1 MAQSQ
6 NKATTKSSAGN
17 TSRAKSGATGCG
29 SSSKSGCCN
38 CGSEK
43 KSGGKKSGGSSG
55 SEGRQREGEAVGLTQ
70 GEFYQGLYKQAAMGE
85 DSIKAIKPMAEERS
99 LKSFFTAQL
108 KEYAQ
113 FRLEVEPKI
122 KAEGCDVDGAPIMT
136 KLMMRGGLAFNTMTD
151 KSSSKLAEIVMQGVN
166 MGIIAV
172 TRLMNEAEGRGLKTE
187 LGDKM
192 MQLYNKQLDV
202 LKAYL

>member
-6 NKATTKSSAGN
+6 SKSTTKSSAGN
-17 TSRAKSGATGCG
+17 TSRSKAKTTGCG
-29 SSSKSGCCN
+29 SSAKSGCC

-43 KSGGKKSGGSSG
+43 KSGGKKSGSSSTG
-55 SEGRQREGEAVGLTQ
+55 EGRHHEGEAVGLTQ

-113 FRLEVEPKI
+113 FRAEVEPKI
-122 KAEGCDVDGAPIMT
+122 KAEGCSVDGAPIMT

-151 KSSSKLAEIVMQGVN
+151 KSSSKLAEIVIQGVN
-166 MGIIAV
+166 MGVIAV
-172 TRLMNEAEGRGLKTE
+172 TRLMNEAEGLGLKTE
-187 LGDKM
+187 LGDRM
-192 MQLYNKQLDV
+192 MQLYDKQLET

>member
-6 NKATTKSSAGN
+6 NKTTAKSSAGS
-17 TSRAKSGATGCG
+17 TSRSKAKTAGCG
-29 SSSKSGCCN
+29 SSSKSGCC
-38 CGSEK
+38 CGGEK
-43 KSGGKKSGGSSG
+43 KSGGKKSGSSSA

-85 DSIKAIKPMAEERS
+85 DSIKAVKPMAEEKS
-99 LKSFFTAQL
+99 LKSFFAAQL

-113 FRLEVEPKI
+113 FRMEVEPKI
-122 KAEGCDVDGAPIMT
+122 KAEGCSVDGAPIMT

-151 KSSSKLAEIVMQGVN
+151 KSSSKLAEIVIQGVN
-166 MGIIAV
+166 MGVIAV
-172 TRLMNEAEGRGLKTE
+172 TRLMNEADNLGLKTE
-187 LGDKM
+187 LGEKM
-192 MQLYNKQLDV
+192 MELYGRQLET

>member
-6 NKATTKSSAGN
+6 NKTTKASSGSS
-17 TSRAKSGATGCG
+17 SRAKTQTSGCG
-29 SSSKSGCCN
+29 SSSKSGCS
-38 CGSEK
+38 CGSEQ
-43 KSGGKKSGGSSG
+43 KSSGKKSGSS
-55 SEGRQREGEAVGLTQ
+55 STTEGRQHEGEAVGLTQ

-122 KAEGCDVDGAPIMT
+122 KAEGCSVDGAPIMT

-151 KSSSKLAEIVMQGVN
+151 KSSSKLAEIVIQGVN
-166 MGIIAV
+166 MGVIAV
-172 TRLMNEAEGRGLKTE
+172 TRLMNEADNQGLKTE
-187 LGDKM
+187 LGEKM
-192 MQLYNKQLDV
+192 MKLYDKQLET

>member
-6 NKATTKSSAGN
+6 NKTTAKSSAGS
-17 TSRAKSGATGCG
+17 TSRPKAKTSGCG
-29 SSSKSGCCN
+29 SSSKSGCC

-43 KSGGKKSGGSSG
+43 KSGGKKSGSSSA

-85 DSIKAIKPMAEERS
+85 DSIKAVKPMAEEKS
-99 LKSFFTAQL
+99 LKSFFAAQL

-113 FRLEVEPKI
+113 FRMEVEPKI
-122 KAEGCDVDGAPIMT
+122 KAEGCSVDGAPIMT

-151 KSSSKLAEIVMQGVN
+151 KSSSKLAEIVIQGVN
-166 MGIIAV
+166 MGVIAV
-172 TRLMNEAEGRGLKTE
+172 TRLMNEADNLGLKTE
-187 LGDKM
+187 LGEKM
-192 MQLYNKQLDV
+192 MELYGRQLET

>member
-6 NKATTKSSAGN
+6 NKTTTKSSAGN
-17 TSRAKSGATGCG
+17 TSRAKSKTTGCG
-29 SSSKSGCCN
+29 SSSKSGCC

-43 KSGGKKSGGSSG
+43 KSGGKKSSS
-55 SEGRQREGEAVGLTQ
+55 SSATEDRQHEGEAVGLTQ

-85 DSIKAIKPMAEERS
+85 DSIKAIKPMAEEKS

-113 FRLEVEPKI
+113 FRMEVEPKI
-122 KAEGCDVDGAPIMT
+122 KAEGCSVDGAPIMT

-151 KSSSKLAEIVMQGVN
+151 KSSSKLAEIVIQGVN
-166 MGIIAV
+166 MGVIAV
-172 TRLMNEAEGRGLKTE
+172 TRLMNEADNLGLKTE
-187 LGDKM
+187 LGEKM
-192 MQLYNKQLDV
+192 MKLYDKQLET

>member
-6 NKATTKSSAGN
+6 NKTTAKSSAGS
-17 TSRAKSGATGCG
+17 TSRPKAKTSGCG
-29 SSSKSGCCN
+29 SSSKSGCC
-38 CGSEK
+38 CSSEK
-43 KSGGKKSGGSSG
+43 KSGGKKSGSSSA

-85 DSIKAIKPMAEERS
+85 DSIKAVKPMAEEKS
-99 LKSFFTAQL
+99 LKSFFAAQL

-113 FRLEVEPKI
+113 FRMEVEPKI
-122 KAEGCDVDGAPIMT
+122 KAEGCSVDGAPIMT

-151 KSSSKLAEIVMQGVN
+151 KSSSKLAEIVIQGVN
-166 MGIIAV
+166 MGVIAV
-172 TRLMNEAEGRGLKTE
+172 TRLMNEADNLGLKTE
-187 LGDKM
+187 LGEKM
-192 MQLYNKQLDV
+192 MELYGRQLET